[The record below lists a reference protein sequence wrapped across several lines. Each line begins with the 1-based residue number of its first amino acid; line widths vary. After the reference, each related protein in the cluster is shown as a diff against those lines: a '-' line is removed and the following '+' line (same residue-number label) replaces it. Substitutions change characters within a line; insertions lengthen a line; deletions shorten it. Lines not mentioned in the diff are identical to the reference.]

1 MGAPTTVSGSL
12 GADVD
17 DDGGRKIN
25 ANTGPGASDVRPR
38 IPAAELARAWAAYVP
53 GLSAIPARD
62 QRGAMFRLFWIRPD
76 ETGFRDFALGAGKH
90 LIVGRHSLCDV
101 VVPSDPDLSLRH
113 LLVVPEGPPTEPA
126 IRLVDLR
133 AALPMYTTSDR
144 AERSL
149 TFQGPFAIRLG
160 TYVLGG
166 FRVGPGAPPVPT
178 ELPAM
183 QQIEAPAPASLAP
196 DAKRSTV
203 VGHGPYRH
211 QTLVTIMPRPSTL
224 VEIADSPGKGPR
236 LVELVGARDGTTARV
251 GLRED
256 DLRAGV
262 LVGRADKCLDQGL
275 KQVMS
280 LHISRLHAVLLMDDR
295 KTIWLYDAASTNGT
309 YVSNTRV
316 RSATLAELSP
326 FVSRAPAVLGDGIKI
341 ELRGLGA

>member
-1 MGAPTTVSGSL
+1 MQ
-12 GADVD
+12 
-17 DDGGRKIN
+17 DDGRKLN

-38 IPAAELARAWAAYVP
+38 IPAAELARAWSTYVP
-53 GLSAIPARD
+53 GLSAIPPRE
-62 QRGAMFRLFWIRPD
+62 QRGAMFRLFWTRPD

-101 VVPSDPDLSLRH
+101 VVGSDPDLSLRH
-113 LLVVPEGPPTEPA
+113 LLVVPEGSAAEPA

-133 AALPMYTTSDR
+133 AAMPMYTTSDR

-149 TFQGPFAIRLG
+149 TFQGPFAVRLG

-178 ELPAM
+178 ELPTMYATNA
-183 QQIEAPAPASLAP
+183 EPDVPAPRAP
-196 DAKRSTV
+196 DAKLSTV

-224 VEIADSPGKGPR
+224 VEIADAPGKGPR
-236 LVELVGARDGTTARV
+236 VVELVGTREGKTARV
-251 GLRED
+251 GLREE

-262 LVGRADKCLDQGL
+262 VVGRADKCLDQGL

-295 KTIWLYDAASTNGT
+295 KTVWLYDAASTNGT
-309 YVSNTRV
+309 YVAGTRV
-316 RSATLAELSP
+316 RSAILAELAP
-326 FVSRAPAVLGDGIKI
+326 FASRCSALLGDGIEIVLK
-341 ELRGLGA
+341 ELGT

>member
-1 MGAPTTVSGSL
+1 VG
-12 GADVD
+12 
-17 DDGGRKIN
+17 DDGERKIN
-25 ANTGPGASDVRPR
+25 ANTGPGAADTRPR
-38 IPAAELARAWAAYVP
+38 IPATELARVWAAYVP
-53 GLSAIPARD
+53 GLSAIPPRE
-62 QRGAMFRLFWIRPD
+62 QRGTVFRLFWIRPD

-101 VVPSDPDLSLRH
+101 VVASDPDLSLRH
-113 LLVVPEGPPTEPA
+113 LLVVPEGTPTEPA

-133 AALPMYTTSDR
+133 AAMPMYTTSDR

-166 FRVGPGAPPVPT
+166 FRVGPGAPPVPP
-178 ELPAM
+178 ELPVM
-183 QQIEAPAPASLAP
+183 EQQEEPPSPAPAAAKP
-196 DAKRSTV
+196 DAKVSTV

-211 QTLVTIMPRPSTL
+211 QTFVTIMPRPSTL
-224 VEIADSPGKGPR
+224 VEIADTPGSGPR
-236 LVELVGARDGTTARV
+236 IVELVGRRDGTTARV
-251 GLRED
+251 GLREH

-280 LHISRLHAVLLMDDR
+280 LHISRLHAVLVMDDR

-309 YVSNTRV
+309 YVESTRV
-316 RSATLAELSP
+316 RSATLAELGP
-326 FVSRAPAVLGDGIKI
+326 FTSRSPAVLGDGIQI
-341 ELRGLGA
+341 ELKGLPA

>member
-1 MGAPTTVSGSL
+1 VE
-12 GADVD
+12 D
-17 DDGGRKIN
+17 DRGRKLN

-38 IPAAELARAWAAYVP
+38 LAASELARVWAAYVP
-53 GLSAIPARD
+53 GLSAIPPRE
-62 QRGAMFRLFWIRPD
+62 QRGTMFRLFWIRPD
-76 ETGFRDFALGAGKH
+76 ETGFRDFAIGAGKH

-113 LLVVPEGPPTEPA
+113 LLVVPEGTPTEPA

-133 AALPMYTTSDR
+133 AALPMYTTTDR
-144 AERSL
+144 PERSL

-166 FRVGPGAPPVPT
+166 FRVGPGAPPVPP
-178 ELPAM
+178 ELPPM
-183 QQIEAPAPASLAP
+183 QQLEATSGADAAPRAP
-196 DAKRSTV
+196 DPKLSTM

-224 VEIADSPGKGPR
+224 VEIADAPGKGPR
-236 LVELVGARDGTTARV
+236 LVELVGRREGTTARV
-251 GLRED
+251 GLREE

-309 YVSNTRV
+309 YVSSTRV
-316 RSATLAELSP
+316 RSATLAELAP
-326 FVSRAPAVLGDGIKI
+326 FVSRSPAVLGDGIKI
-341 ELRGLGA
+341 ELAGLPG